1 MEGIFFFNPLFELGY
16 SGKLLFSSPCP
27 RPLWKNGLTRLTIY
41 KNPQQIIVWG
51 YERGATDGAPWSFSV
66 SLLFPTEI

>member
-1 MEGIFFFNPLFELGY
+1 MRTALIPL
-16 SGKLLFSSPCP
+16 
-27 RPLWKNGLTRLTIY
+27 RKNSLTHLTVY

-66 SLLFPTEI
+66 SLLFSTEI